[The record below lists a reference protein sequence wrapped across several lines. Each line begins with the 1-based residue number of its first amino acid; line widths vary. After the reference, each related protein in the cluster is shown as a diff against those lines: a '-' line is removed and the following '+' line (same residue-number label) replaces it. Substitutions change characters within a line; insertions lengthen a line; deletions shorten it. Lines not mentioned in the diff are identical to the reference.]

1 MRSFL
6 WQTRRWFTVGHQRGL
21 TLIEQL
27 IVAMSIFLLILLGI
41 FQSFDPGRGA
51 YQGGEHKLVRQRH

>member
-21 TLIEQL
+21 TLIEL
-27 IVAMSIFLLILLGI
+27 TVAVSIFLLILVGI
-41 FQSFDPGRGA
+41 FQVFDPSRDA
-51 YQGGEHKLVRQRH
+51 YQVSEHKLVRQRH